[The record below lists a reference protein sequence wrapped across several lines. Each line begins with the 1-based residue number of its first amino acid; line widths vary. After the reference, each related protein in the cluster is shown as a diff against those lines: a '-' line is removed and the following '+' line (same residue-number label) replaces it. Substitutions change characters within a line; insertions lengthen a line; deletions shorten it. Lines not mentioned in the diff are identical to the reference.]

1 MKRDECCTEFQK
13 LSQILSGKEV
23 LPDDWE
29 NIAVVLRESAKKVF
43 GACSGREKED
53 KEIWFMFRLFYLHL
67 FCRHESCILTCT
79 LSIQTQHT
87 TNKHSTKY

>member
-53 KEIWFMFRLFYLHL
+53 KEIWFMFRLFAPVLQAWVMHPYMH
-67 FCRHESCILTCT
+67 TNN
-79 LSIQTQHT
+79 TQQI
-87 TNKHSTKY
+87 NIVQSTKNKN

>member
-53 KEIWFMFRLFYLHL
+53 KEILVHVQVTLFAPVL
-67 FCRHESCILTCT
+67 
-79 LSIQTQHT
+79 QA
-87 TNKHSTKY
+87 